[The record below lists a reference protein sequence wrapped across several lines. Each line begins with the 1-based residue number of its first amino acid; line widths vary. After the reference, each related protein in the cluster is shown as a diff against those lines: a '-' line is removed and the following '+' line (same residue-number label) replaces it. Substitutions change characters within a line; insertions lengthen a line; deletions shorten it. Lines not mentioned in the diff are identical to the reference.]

1 MLVPE
6 AGEGTAPMS
15 AKSVMTPSVLIR
27 LLQPSTSSETMFGIS
42 RGSHHL
48 FTGQIARRHEGS
60 HGAR

>member
-27 LLQPSTSSETMFGIS
+27 LIQPSTSSETMFGIS
-42 RGSHHL
+42 PGSHL
-48 FTGQIARRHEGS
+48 FTGQIARRYEGS
-60 HGAR
+60 HDAR